1 MNEIMILVISEKTS
15 DMKLTFLRKKAPFD
29 IWDSDILDREYEY
42 SQVIIFDLH
51 KEIDYIEAYK
61 SIIDFFIFLN
71 KQIESAILVTSDAHN
86 DICYIDQ
93 DIQWSESWENRH
105 SVD

>member
-1 MNEIMILVISEKTS
+1 MYKKYISEYPLFKNIMYIEDNDFS
-15 DMKLTFLRKKAPFD
+15 YIGENFGYEISFFEKKNPFN

-61 SIIDFFIFLN
+61 SIIDFFVFLN
-71 KQIESAILVTSDAHN
+71 KK
-86 DICYIDQ
+86 
-93 DIQWSESWENRH
+93 
-105 SVD
+105 